1 MIAPRPRL
9 TAALL
14 GLVIAGALEAPSK
27 RFAWV
32 TIANDSA
39 RYKGCQS
46 HGDRALFIAAPIR
59 DASRQFSSLRR
70 DVEVDLG
77 AHFARGVMSRS
88 TSPLLH
94 ALLFLTGTC
103 LSLIH
108 ISEPTRPY

>member
-9 TAALL
+9 TAALV

-39 RYKGCQS
+39 RYKAMAIVLFS
-46 HGDRALFIAAPIR
+46 SLRRFETRAGN
-59 DASRQFSSLRR
+59 FSSLRR

-94 ALLFLTGTC
+94 ALL
-103 LSLIH
+103 
-108 ISEPTRPY
+108 